1 MITLFALYEL
11 TPKLGTTLTKISLK
25 VIASFSYCVITA
37 VFQTKR

>member
-11 TPKLGTTLTKISLK
+11 TPKLGTILTESSLK
-25 VIASFSYCVITA
+25 VIASFSYYVITA